1 MEKDFIFTVLLF
13 FKLIYFQDWNTS
25 TYKVIIMDNN
35 VSLLI
40 SSNGTNITENYQ
52 LDRLEF
58 AVGSILIP
66 VFTSLGLVGNVLSV
80 KVLLSPGIDMKVKD
94 LC

>member
-1 MEKDFIFTVLLF
+1 
-13 FKLIYFQDWNTS
+13 
-25 TYKVIIMDNN
+25 MDNN

-80 KVLLSPGIDMKVKD
+80 KVLLSPGIDMKVKN